1 MPVRPCRLSG
11 RLATKIEES
20 SALVQLALAAVSP
33 GDPASA
39 VAHASRAAELAQGRG
54 DQGDKAE
61 ALATLGHAFLASGQ
75 PEQARKA
82 LKKARSIFTDIGY
95 PNTDEWLTTPP

>member
-1 MPVRPCRLSG
+1 M
-11 RLATKIEES
+11 
-20 SALVQLALAAVSP
+20 VQLALAAVRT

-39 VAHASRAAELAQGRG
+39 VAHAARAADLAQGRG
-54 DQGDKAE
+54 DHVDQAE

-75 PEQARKA
+75 SEQGHQA
-82 LKKARSIFTDIGY
+82 LKTARGLFADIGY